1 MWLATVSTS
10 MPGNADLGTFGE
22 TDDGPDDAPADAE
35 VCTVAT
41 QTETFQRCR
50 EGFYPCPRSYP
61 RTDREFG
68 HMAFYRTAPTSAVT
82 HYAPVESRTRERAEV
97 AGSEG
102 AVMDGDDWAELIEPF
117 SDEREVVVFHLGDLV
132 ALDSPV
138 VNDVTGVRGAW
149 YHTVGD
155 LRAVAS
161 LSELGERAE
170 QTP

>member
-1 MWLATVSTS
+1 
-10 MPGNADLGTFGE
+10 MPGNADLGAFGE
-22 TDDGPDDAPADAE
+22 SNDPADDAPADAS

-61 RTDREFG
+61 RTDREFDY
-68 HMAFYRTAPTSAVT
+68 MAFYRTAPTSAIT
-82 HYAPVESRTRERAEV
+82 HYAPVTDRTLERADE

-102 AVMDGDDWAELIEPF
+102 ATMDDGDWRDLIEPF
-117 SDEREVVVFHLGDLV
+117 SEEREVVVFHLGDLTV
-132 ALDSPV
+132 LDSPV

-155 LRAVAS
+155 LQAAAS
-161 LSELGERAE
+161 LSELAERAE
-170 QTP
+170 RMP

>member
-1 MWLATVSTS
+1 
-10 MPGNADLGTFGE
+10 MPGNADLGTFGG
-22 TDDGPDDAPADAE
+22 TDDAAGDAPDDAV

-61 RTDREFG
+61 RTDRAFDY
-68 HMAFYRTAPTSAVT
+68 MAFYRTAPTSAVT
-82 HYAPVESRTRERAEV
+82 HYAPVLDRTLERAEE
-97 AGSEG
+97 AGSER
-102 AVMDGDDWAELIEPF
+102 AVMDAEDWAALIDPF
-117 SDEREVVVFHLGDLV
+117 SEEREAVVFHLGDLV

-155 LRAVAS
+155 LRAAAS
-161 LSELGERAE
+161 LSELSARAE

>member
-1 MWLATVSTS
+1 
-10 MPGNADLGTFGE
+10 MPGNADLGSFATGG
-22 TDDGPDDAPADAE
+22 TDDASSDVPSEAT

-41 QTETFQRCR
+41 QTETFHRCR

-61 RTDREFG
+61 RADREFG
-68 HMAFYRTAPTSAVT
+68 HMAFYRTAPTSAIT
-82 HYAPVESRTRERAEV
+82 HYAPVEKRTLEQAGE

-102 AVMDGDDWAELIEPF
+102 ARLDSEDWAELIEPF
-117 SDEREVVVFHLGDLV
+117 SEEREVVVFQLGDLL
-132 ALDSPV
+132 ALDEPV

-155 LRAVAS
+155 LRSVTS